1 MKTEDLKFVVKE
13 KYGEIAEKSMLINE
27 KESCCGPSGCC
38 DGEIDYAIF
47 ADTYSTLEGYNAD
60 ADLKLGCGMPTKD
73 AAIELGDSVLDL
85 GSGAG
90 NDAFI
95 ARTIVGERGK
105 VTGLDFTDEMIT
117 KANSNLKKTGFKNI
131 EFVKGDIENMPLP
144 ENEFDVVISNC
155 VLNLVPNKQKAFA
168 GTYRVLKPGGHFC
181 VSDVV
186 VKGELPEAIRKDAEM
201 YVGCIAGAI
210 QMEEYLK
217 IIEGAGFKDITIHKE
232 EKTLLPD
239 SMVEKLLSEDEMRRY
254 KNGEFGTI
262 NITVSG
268 TKQTP

>member
-1 MKTEDLKFVVKE
+1 MKAEDLKLVVKE
-13 KYGEIAEKSMLINE
+13 KYGTIAEKSMLLN
-27 KESCCGPSGCC
+27 KEGDSCCGPSGCC
-38 DGEIDYAIF
+38 DEEMDYAIF
-47 ADTYSTLEGYNAD
+47 ADSYSTLEGYNAD
-60 ADLKLGCGMPTKD
+60 ADLKLGCGMPTKH
-73 AAIELGDSVLDL
+73 AGLNKGDSVLDL

-95 ARTIVGERGK
+95 ARTIVGEEGK

-117 KANSNLKKTGFKNI
+117 KAKANLEKTGFKNI

-155 VLNLVPNKQKAFA
+155 VLNLVPDKEAAFA
-168 GTYRVLKPGGHFC
+168 ETYKVLKPGGHFC

-201 YVGCIAGAI
+201 YVGCIAGAVPL
-210 QMEEYLK
+210 EEYLATIK
-217 IIEGAGFKDITIHKE
+217 NAGFKNISIHKQ

-239 SMVEKLLSEDEMRRY
+239 NLVEKLLSEDEMKRY
-254 KNGEFGTI
+254 KNGEFGTV

-268 TKQTP
+268 TK